1 MSQVFRRPV
10 WPFGSAHRFRPRA
23 CRRLFEGWRAWEVH
37 WASSALFR
45 TVQASMNTG
54 EVQRRAESE
63 VGDTIAM
70 GFGNSLD
77 HAVETEPAQV
87 IGHPSL
93 RDHVG
98 RLPGEQSEL
107 LSQITIGETAGKQT
121 KPDQQ
126 MPERQDTQIGGA

>member
-1 MSQVFRRPV
+1 MSQVSGGQ
-10 WPFGSAHRFRPRA
+10 FGLSDLLIDFG
-23 CRRLFEGWRAWEVH
+23 LELVEGSLKAGGHGRCIGQ
-37 WASSALFR
+37 ALRYSR

-107 LSQITIGETAGKQT
+107 LSQITIGETAGKQRNQT
-121 KPDQQ
+121 S
-126 MPERQDTQIGGA
+126 RCHSARTR